1 LTEHLLI
8 FQFEAILLQE
18 KQKEEV
24 EVGKRRRKGRRLLIY
39 KIYCKEFHFK
49 TKA

>member
-1 LTEHLLI
+1 M
-8 FQFEAILLQE
+8 E

-49 TKA
+49 TKAYCCINELRIFL